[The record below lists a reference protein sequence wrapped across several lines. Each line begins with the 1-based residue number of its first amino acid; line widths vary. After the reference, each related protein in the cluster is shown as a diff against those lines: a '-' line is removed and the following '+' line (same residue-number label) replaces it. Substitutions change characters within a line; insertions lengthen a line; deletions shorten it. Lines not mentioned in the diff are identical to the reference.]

1 MINLKRIAL
10 LLIVFLAYGCA
21 ETEGDLSIAEKK
33 QQLEQYRKEFATLK
47 TKIDKLETEIQ
58 KVENVD
64 PKAGLKRVE
73 TLTLSP
79 QTFEHF
85 IEVPGNVKSKQNVM
99 VNPEMNGIILKKY
112 VEEGQR
118 VRKGDV
124 LIEIDA
130 VLIKKGIEEIETRLA
145 LAKTLFQRQENL
157 WKQEI
162 GSEVQY
168 LQAKNEKEALER
180 SLESQKEQL
189 AKAYVRSPIDGV
201 VDEFFVNRGE
211 MASPS
216 MSIARVV
223 NLSTIEISADVSESY
238 IADVNKGDTVTV
250 NFQAIGR
257 EVKLPIRYVG
267 QFINP
272 DNRTFRIEMK
282 ADNKTGL
289 LRPNTLAVVKINDFT
304 KPKAMMVPSNVIQR
318 STTGEK
324 FLYTAA
330 KDGEVDVVKKVFV
343 EISKS
348 YEGKTL
354 VTSGLSENDMVIV
367 AGYSDVIDGEK
378 VNVVNKLTVLTAK

>member
-10 LLIVFLAYGCA
+10 LLVVFLAYSCA
-21 ETEGDLSIAEKK
+21 ETEDDLSVAEKK
-33 QQLEQYRKEFATLK
+33 QQLEQYKKEFATLK
-47 TKIDKLETEIQ
+47 TKIDKLETEIK

-79 QTFEHF
+79 HTFEHF

-99 VNPEMNGIILKKY
+99 VNPEMNGIILKKF

-118 VRKGDV
+118 VKRGDV

-130 VLIKKGIEEIETRLA
+130 VLIRKGIEEIETRLA

-162 GSEVQY
+162 GSEVQF

-189 AKAYVRSPIDGV
+189 AKAFVRSPIDGV

-216 MSIARVV
+216 VSIARVV
-223 NLSTIEISADVSESY
+223 NLSVVEIDADVSESY
-238 IADVNKGDTVTV
+238 IAHVNKGDSVVV
-250 NFQAIGR
+250 NFKAIGK
-257 EVKLPIRYVG
+257 EIKLPIRYVG

-272 DNRTFRIEMK
+272 ENRTFRIEMK
-282 ADNKTGL
+282 ANNKTGL

-304 KPKAMMVPSNVIQR
+304 KKGAITVPSNVIQR

-324 FLYTAA
+324 FLYIAQQEG
-330 KDGEVDVVKKVFV
+330 DLEVVKKVFV

-348 YEGKTL
+348 YEGQTL
-354 VTSGLSENDMVIV
+354 VTKGLSTGDMVIV

-378 VNVVNKLTVLTAK
+378 VNVVNKLSMLTSK